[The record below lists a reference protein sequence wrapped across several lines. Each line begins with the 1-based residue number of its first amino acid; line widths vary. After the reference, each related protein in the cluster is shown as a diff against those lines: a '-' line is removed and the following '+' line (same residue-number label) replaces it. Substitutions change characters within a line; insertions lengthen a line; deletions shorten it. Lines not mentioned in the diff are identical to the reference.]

1 MPHTCKLQLPE
12 GVVVSLAFSDFNR
25 LRWAVDALGV
35 NPALRRHLAEH
46 GRPVHVCDSV
56 LLQRARTAS
65 GPAPSHV
72 VLWDGINSLIEWRQR
87 RHDPSSAQLDE
98 SALVWLHVGQLPEAE
113 AALPGGGRPLYPA
126 GSGALA
132 PVQLAPPSL
141 RVQTAVRRRLRP
153 WVQRWQQPSV
163 HRRLEAGG
171 CLVFCGAVRH
181 NCMLLDDSFR
191 GASLPALR
199 RELDDLID
207 LPWDAE
213 PVRAQARIL
222 EAVARLQAAAR
233 GLEGLPS
240 HRHAAEWACL
250 YNVLNLLHR
259 QHTLSLLGQ
268 RTPRLM
274 VVEFGRQR
282 HFDPYNASAYERN
295 VYLDFGS
302 TCGAELHY
310 PRQLDLALQG
320 KRAVS
325 SRLLRPDQPLRDWLL
340 ERGPDGL
347 VQQSASDVD
356 RALLA
361 LDALG

>member
-12 GVVVSLAFSDFNR
+12 GRAISLAFSDFNR
-25 LRWAVDALGV
+25 LRWAVDALSV
-35 NPALRRHLAEH
+35 NPGLRRHLAEH
-46 GRPVHVCDSV
+46 ARPVSVCDSV
-56 LLQRARTAS
+56 LLHRDLMVA

-72 VLWDGINSLIEWRQR
+72 VLWDGFNSLIEWRQHR
-87 RHDPSSAQLDE
+87 QGLAAAQPDGSAF
-98 SALVWLHVGQLPEAE
+98 VWLHVGQLPEAE
-113 AALPGGGRPLYPA
+113 AALPDGGWPLYPA
-126 GSGALA
+126 DSGALA
-132 PVQLAPPSL
+132 PVQLAPPPL
-141 RVQTAVRRRLRP
+141 RLQTAVRRHLRP
-153 WVQRWQQPSV
+153 WVQRWQQPAV

-181 NCMLLDDSFR
+181 NRMLLDDSFR
-191 GASLPALR
+191 GASLPDLRQAL
-199 RELDDLID
+199 EDLID
-207 LPWDAE
+207 LPWDTE
-213 PVRAQARIL
+213 PARAQARIL
-222 EAVARLQAAAR
+222 EAVARLQDAAR
-233 GLEGLPS
+233 CLEGLPS

-268 RTPRLM
+268 RTSRLM

-282 HFDPYNASAYERN
+282 HFDPYNATAYGRN

-325 SRLLRPDQPLRDWLL
+325 FRLLRPGQPLRDWLL
-340 ERGPDGL
+340 EQGPDGL
-347 VQQSASDVD
+347 AQQAASDAE
-356 RALLA
+356 RALMA